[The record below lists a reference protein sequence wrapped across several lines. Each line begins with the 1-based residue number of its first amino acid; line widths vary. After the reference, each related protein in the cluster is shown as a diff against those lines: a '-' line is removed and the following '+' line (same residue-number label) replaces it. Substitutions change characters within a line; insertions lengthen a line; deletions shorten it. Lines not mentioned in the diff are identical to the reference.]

1 MMNLTK
7 NDLDQDKVESGVYR
21 TLMTGFMGEI
31 NDDWD
36 IAKQEKIT
44 FQGKP
49 VGNLARFSKN
59 AALK

>member
-1 MMNLTK
+1 MNLTK
-7 NDLDQDKVESGVYR
+7 NEADQDKVGPGVYK

-36 IAKQEKIT
+36 IAKQEVIT

-49 VGNLARFSKN
+49 VGNLARFTKN
-59 AALK
+59 ASLK